1 MNVLQQKSSAGIP
14 DECRLV
20 LLTRKVRRLQRAAL
34 SRKGLGFGRNAD
46 LIRVEREL
54 DDFLATYDSDKILR
68 GIKW

>member
-1 MNVLQQKSSAGIP
+1 M
-14 DECRLV
+14 
-20 LLTRKVRRLQRAAL
+20 QRAAL
-34 SRKGLGFGRNAD
+34 SRKGLDFGQNAD

>member
-34 SRKGLGFGRNAD
+34 SRKGLDFGQNAD